1 MPYQEVV
8 QWRALL
14 DSNQWPSASETA
26 QGESTTVPESPLPSS
41 NRTVSPD
48 CGSQASPTDP
58 SVPRDFATR
67 LLPAQL
73 EAQLLTVREV
83 AKKLR
88 ICTATVY
95 KLCDRGEL
103 RHVRV
108 LQAIRIER
116 GDLTA
121 FIRRK

>member
-1 MPYQEVV
+1 
-8 QWRALL
+8 
-14 DSNQWPSASETA
+14 
-26 QGESTTVPESPLPSS
+26 
-41 NRTVSPD
+41 
-48 CGSQASPTDP
+48 
-58 SVPRDFATR
+58 